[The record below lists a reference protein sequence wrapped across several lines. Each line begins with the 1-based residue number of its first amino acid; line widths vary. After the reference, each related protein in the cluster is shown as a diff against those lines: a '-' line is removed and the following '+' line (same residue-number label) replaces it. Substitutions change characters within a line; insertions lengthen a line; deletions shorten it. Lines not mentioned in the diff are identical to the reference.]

1 MPHKCPIDQTNLNS
15 VGRSYYCYL
24 IESALRNIKQAKA
37 LMAGDVIIANH
48 ELLKIETLL
57 IEALEAS

>member
-1 MPHKCPIDQTNLNS
+1 MHKCTIDQTSLNS

-24 IESALRNIKQAKA
+24 IESALRNIEQAQE

-48 ELLKIETLL
+48 ELPRINKLL
-57 IEALEAS
+57 TEALEAA